1 MERRNRKPGRP
12 RLAGEAEGPQSVRP
26 PGAENYPEPCP
37 REKGTERRC
46 GPEQWNWAYWR
57 MTRDGRLLGRHP
69 TVTGRPTAGRSGRV
83 AGPPAARLQKRSVQA
98 DQHSWARVNIT
109 GTGK

>member
-1 MERRNRKPGRP
+1 MERRNRKPERT

-46 GPEQWNWAYWR
+46 RPDRWIRALWR
-57 MTRDGRLLGRHP
+57 MTRDGRLLVRHRP
-69 TVTGRPTAGRSGRV
+69 DATRPTAGWKGRV
-83 AGPPAARLQKRSVQA
+83 ATRLAEHLQERSGQA
-98 DQHSWARVNIT
+98 EQHSWECANIT
-109 GTGK
+109 DTGE